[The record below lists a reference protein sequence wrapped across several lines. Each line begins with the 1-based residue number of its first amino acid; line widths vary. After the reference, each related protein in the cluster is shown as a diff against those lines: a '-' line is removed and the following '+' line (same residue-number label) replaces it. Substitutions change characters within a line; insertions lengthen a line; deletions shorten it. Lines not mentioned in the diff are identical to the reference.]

1 MRESAEKRKRQ
12 DQEVRLKE
20 SLSHLRLSRAVTTHN
35 INKQRP
41 AASAREL
48 FSQSPISPQNSSGRE
63 TARNYTVCINN
74 LYKYKRN
81 KLRNDVISWP
91 YYKPCS
97 PSTAAPSLQRR
108 LRGAWSR
115 VVRGPGDLRVS
126 PDSAL
131 RVRGSGVDVFRP
143 AGGLRRARRAAPA
156 PRKLE
161 PPSVKWKRS
170 LIAQHMPNKHE
181 RKPHTSTHNSQFIGH
196 FLLRAT

>member
-131 RVRGSGVDVFRP
+131 RVRGSGASTFSAPRP
-143 AGGLRRARRAAPA
+143 AASVARAGAPPRRRGSWNLRWSNGNALLLHNTCQTNTSASRTH
-156 PRKLE
+156 LLITHSS
-161 PPSVKWKRS
+161 SV
-170 LIAQHMPNKHE
+170 
-181 RKPHTSTHNSQFIGH
+181 TFC
-196 FLLRAT
+196 